1 MPWDDDS
8 TSTTCGPIYA
18 ASSGRVYYTSNA
30 ITSGTTATVITSG
43 ASSGTTTYIGT
54 ISNITNNITGGTGF
68 AIWPMGITS
77 VAGYTASVM
86 GFAADQVRAIR
97 ADFDKVKQCW
107 KRKRAEVKARRLFHK
122 IVGTIRYKRFRE
134 LGYHEIVGPSGR
146 RYRLSPGQWIKVF
159 EKDSDKI
166 EHLLCAH
173 LEIGIPWFD
182 NMIVQHLMLTSNKES
197 EKQFLKLANIHAVD
211 GPYPIPE
218 LRVAS

>member
-1 MPWDDDS
+1 MPWDDDTS
-8 TSTTCGPIYA
+8 STTCGPIYGA
-18 ASSGRVYYTSNA
+18 TSGRVYYSNTA
-30 ITSGTTATVITSG
+30 ITSGTTATVITYGATSG
-43 ASSGTTTYIGT
+43 AVTYLGTM
-54 ISNITNNITGGTGF
+54 SNITGATGF

-77 VAGYTASVM
+77 VAGYTANAV

-97 ADFDKVKQCW
+97 SDFDQVKKSW

-146 RYRLSPGQWIKVF
+146 RYRLAPGQWIKVF

-166 EHLLCAH
+166 DHLLCAH

-197 EKQFLKLANIHAVD
+197 EKQFLKLANVHGVD